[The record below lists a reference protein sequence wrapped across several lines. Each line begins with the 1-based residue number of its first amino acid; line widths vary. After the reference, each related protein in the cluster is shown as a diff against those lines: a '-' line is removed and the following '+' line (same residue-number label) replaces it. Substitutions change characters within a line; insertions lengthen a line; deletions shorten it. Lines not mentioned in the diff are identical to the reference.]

1 MKFFILTIL
10 FVLSVDLS
18 CQMLGEY
25 NHPELRWRTY
35 ETDHFIFHYHE
46 GTEITT
52 LIYADVGERVY
63 GPITALYDYRPARKT
78 NVVVADFNDIPEA
91 GAYYYSNK
99 MVLWAPAFETKLR
112 GNHFWHTNV
121 FTHEFTHMIQLQ
133 LTRKTARPIPGLYFQ
148 WTGYEKEKRE
158 DVLTGFPNVLASA
171 NLPFNIIPPWFAE
184 GIAQIQL
191 PDSLYYDF
199 WCSARDMVHRERIL
213 SGQSLR
219 YEQLMDFMNKSSHEA
234 ETVYNTGFAF
244 TKHMVDSYGK
254 DILYD
259 LSKELGKFSS
269 FTFEKAF
276 RNVTGENAADYYD
289 KWIISEKERYE
300 TELSEIIGNIAE
312 GTNISDSAF
321 VNSNPKF
328 SPDRTKLA
336 YLSTKDNGEA
346 TYYRR
351 NIHIKDIETDSV
363 RMAVPSILFSSYSWS
378 SDGGSIYFSRIAPY
392 SIYGNQFF
400 DIYVYDLD
408 TEKETQLTHGMRAAN
423 PAVCPD
429 GEKIAYVSSNDGS
442 RNLFI
447 YNIADESSTQLTFYE
462 DGTQFYQPVWNTD
475 GSVILA
481 DRSGPS
487 YGRSIVEVS
496 LDGTEK
502 ILHDDGFDNRD
513 PVFSSDFSS
522 VYFSGNRTG
531 IHNIYKLD
539 LDSGDINM
547 VTSVRG
553 GAFNPEPSPDGLVYI
568 NYKGIKT
575 NIYEIKEEDYFN
587 SKVSGSDRE
596 NYRVLS
602 GTYFFEPDLSLLES
616 SKKYS
621 NDFEQ
626 LLMVPRIAFDGNKF
640 KPGMYF
646 FVNDYLE
653 KISFFA
659 GFGAAF
665 DGDYD
670 IFGMAEYRFLLPT
683 LYTLAINVVK
693 NDKNSFLEDRIITG
707 EYQDEEGNWIPV
719 YKENEIEF
727 TYDLKEFNFGIR
739 TPMHFMPK
747 KLTGKIGKFSFDGY
761 FAYLR
766 NDAKA
771 DYGDFILNYT
781 YFKERAY
788 HFNFDIERSRYD
800 FNYNINPVFGRKW
813 RLSFSR
819 HDSDFI
825 QGFKLNSDYGTLQ
838 EDYKKYS
845 YNQFSA
851 DMKENYKL
859 PFGAGMS
866 VRLKGSYIDDDN
878 IDSFYYNYIGGITG
892 LKGYSFYSI
901 GGTKTAFG
909 GIYIRFPLI
918 ERTDRRIGIFNFKN
932 LFAGVF
938 GEAGSAWVD
947 EPFENV
953 LKDLKKSAGIN
964 IRLFGTL
971 FYGFPVSAEYTV
983 AYGLDSF
990 KSEGVSYGGEFR
1002 NYFTLLFD
1010 FPDF

>member
-1 MKFFILTIL
+1 MRQIIFAVILAVTVNV
-10 FVLSVDLS
+10 FS
-18 CQMLGEY
+18 QMLGAY
-25 NHPELRWRTY
+25 NHPQLKWMTY
-35 ETDHFIFHYHE
+35 ETEHFIFHYHE
-46 GTEITT
+46 GTERTT
-52 LIYADVGERVY
+52 LRYADIGEKVY
-63 GPITALYDYRPARKT
+63 GPVTSLYNYTPPRKI
-78 NVVVADFNDIPEA
+78 NVIVADFNDIPEA

-99 MVLWAPAFETKLR
+99 MVLWAPAFETELR

-148 WTGYEKEKRE
+148 WTGYEREKRE

-191 PDSLYYDF
+191 PDSLYFDF
-199 WCSARDMVHRERIL
+199 WCSSRDMVHRERVM

-219 YEQLMDFMNKSSHEA
+219 YEQLMDFVNKSSHEA

-244 TKHMVDSYGK
+244 TKHLVESYGIG
-254 DILYD
+254 ILYD

-276 RNVTGENAADYYD
+276 RKVTGENAEDHYNS
-289 KWIISEKERYE
+289 WLISEKERYRS
-300 TELSEIIGNIAE
+300 ELKDVLEIITE
-312 GTNISDSAF
+312 GENISDSAF
-321 VNSNPKF
+321 VNSNPKL
-328 SPDRTKLA
+328 SPDMTKLA

-351 NIHIKDIETDSV
+351 NIYIKDLNTDSV
-363 RMAVPSILFSSYSWS
+363 KMAVPSVLFSSYSWS
-378 SDGGSIYFSRIAPY
+378 PDGGSIYFSRIAPY
-392 SIYGNQFF
+392 SIYGYQYF
-400 DIYVYDLD
+400 DIYVYDL
-408 TEKETQLTHGMRAAN
+408 ESKKETQITHGLRAAN
-423 PAVCPD
+423 PAVSPN

-447 YNIADESSTQLTFYE
+447 YHIDDERSEQITFYE
-462 DGTQFYQPVWNTD
+462 DGTQFYQPGWNRD
-475 GSVILA
+475 GTAILV

-487 YGRSIVEVS
+487 YGRSIVQV
-496 LDGTEK
+496 LTDGTETV
-502 ILHDDGFDNRD
+502 LFDNGFDNRD
-513 PVFSSDFSS
+513 PVYSRDFSS
-522 VYFSGNRTG
+522 VYFSGDRTG
-531 IHNIYKLD
+531 IYNIYKLD
-539 LDSGDINM
+539 IASGDVSM
-547 VTSVRG
+547 VTNVRG
-553 GAFNPEPSPDGLVYI
+553 GAFNPEPAEDGLIYI
-568 NYKGIKT
+568 NYKGIKS
-575 NIYEIKEEDYFN
+575 NVYRIN
-587 SKVSGSDRE
+587 SEVYLNSPVSGSEHD
-596 NYRVLS
+596 YRVLS
-602 GTYFFEPDLSLLES
+602 GTYYFEPDLSLLET

-626 LLMVPRIAFDGNKF
+626 LLMIPRIAFDGKKF

-659 GFGAAF
+659 GFGASF

-683 LYTLAINVVK
+683 LYGMAINVVK
-693 NDKNSFLEDRIITG
+693 NDKNTFLDERIIVG
-707 EYQDEEGNWIPV
+707 EYQDEQGNWTPV
-719 YKENEIEF
+719 YQRNNIEF
-727 TYDLKEFNFGIR
+727 KYDLKEFNFGIR

-747 KLTGKIGKFSFDGY
+747 MIRSKLGNFSFDGY
-761 FAYLR
+761 FALLR

-781 YFKERAY
+781 YFKEKSY
-788 HFNFDIERSRYD
+788 NFNFDIERSRYD
-800 FNYNINPVFGRKW
+800 FNYYINPVFGRKW
-813 RLSFSR
+813 RLTYSR

-838 EDYKKYS
+838 EDYKKYN
-845 YNQFSA
+845 YNRFSA
-851 DMKENYKL
+851 DIRENFKL
-859 PFGAGMS
+859 PYGSGMTL
-866 VRLKGSYIDDDN
+866 RFKGSYIDNED
-878 IDSFYYNYIGGITG
+878 IDPFYYNYIGGITG

-901 GGTKTAFG
+901 GGTRTAFG
-909 GIYIRFPLI
+909 GIYLRFPLI
-918 ERTDRRIGIFNFKN
+918 GRTDKRIGFFNFKN
-932 LFAGVF
+932 LFAGIF
-938 GEAGSAWVD
+938 GETGSAWVED
-947 EPFENV
+947 PLEDV
-953 LKDLKKSAGIN
+953 MKDLKMSVGMN

-971 FYGFPVSAEYTV
+971 FYGFPVSAEYTL

-990 KSEGVSYGGEFR
+990 ENEGIAYGREFR